1 MLRSQSAKKIQN
13 ESHQPLP
20 TFFQP
25 TFSHGLVVFLNN
37 VTVCL
42 KNKRAG
48 QTARPSYYFGNL
60 VDAMRLRSPILV
72 FLVNR
77 TGDNKI
83 ASFLGNNIDAVKPK
97 TSVSNKLKAS
107 TTHMSPA
114 PAPGPAPS
122 PIPTLIVQSSS
133 A

>member
-1 MLRSQSAKKIQN
+1 
-13 ESHQPLP
+13 
-20 TFFQP
+20 
-25 TFSHGLVVFLNN
+25 
-37 VTVCL
+37 
-42 KNKRAG
+42 
-48 QTARPSYYFGNL
+48 
-60 VDAMRLRSPILV
+60 MRLRSPILV